1 MFSDYTNRLFLVN
14 LFILMYLKFNLD
26 QYYVLHII
34 VVFTTFRR
42 FTSKKRHQFLNWKFV
57 VFIFYQIICCK
68 NILKFFK
75 FISGK
80 LTNQKT
86 NSSKFI
92 KFTSLVIYEIHLIYQ
107 VYRFKCQVCGKGFK
121 RNRNLRGHMVVHS
134 NGNPH
139 KYQCH
144 HCNRTFGQK
153 ESLNGHLW
161 IHGGSQTKPIEG
173 TDLQTPIPSVTD
185 VPTTSSQSLD
195 SPYDLPRHW

>member
-1 MFSDYTNRLFLVN
+1 
-14 LFILMYLKFNLD
+14 
-26 QYYVLHII
+26 
-34 VVFTTFRR
+34 
-42 FTSKKRHQFLNWKFV
+42 
-57 VFIFYQIICCK
+57 
-68 NILKFFK
+68 
-75 FISGK
+75 
-80 LTNQKT
+80 
-86 NSSKFI
+86 
-92 KFTSLVIYEIHLIYQ
+92 
-107 VYRFKCQVCGKGFK
+107 
-121 RNRNLRGHMVVHS
+121 MVVHS